1 MTRRIRIAVPN
12 KGRLK
17 DPTTDLLRQA
27 GLVFE
32 LTDRALSVPVRNVD
46 LEILFVRTDDVGEMV
61 ADGVAELGIT
71 GLDLLAESGVDLEI
85 VGELGYGRCRLTA
98 AVPNASPVTDLSG
111 FSGLRV
117 ATAHPRTTAGFF
129 TDNGID
135 VTMIPLRG
143 SVEVAPKLDV
153 ADAIVDLVSS
163 GSTMKVN
170 GLRPVATLLESQ
182 AVLVSPRGVNGEV
195 AEVVAQMATMLTSV
209 VAARRKRYLLMN
221 APAAALDAIED
232 IIPGFDAPSVVPLA
246 HDETMV
252 AIHSVVDADD
262 VWSVLP
268 KLKASGASGILVLP
282 IEQLI
287 A

>member
-1 MTRRIRIAVPN
+1 MTRRVRMAVPN

-17 DPTTDLLRQA
+17 DPTAALLRQA

-32 LTDRALSVPVRNVD
+32 QTDRALSVPVRNVD
-46 LEILFVRTDDVGEMV
+46 LELLFVRTEDVCEMV

-71 GLDLLAESGVDLEI
+71 GLDLLTEANVDLD
-85 VGELGYGRCRLTA
+85 VVSELGYGRCRLTA
-98 AVPNASPVTDLSG
+98 AVPNDSPIGELSEFAG
-111 FSGLRV
+111 QRV
-117 ATAHPRTTAGFF
+117 ATAHPHTTGTFF
-129 TDNGID
+129 AEKGVDIT
-135 VTMIPLRG
+135 TIPLRG
-143 SVEVAPKLDV
+143 SVEVAPKLGV

-170 GLRPVATLLESQ
+170 GLRPVATILESQ
-182 AVLVSPRGVNGEV
+182 AVLVSVRGVNGEV
-195 AEVVAQMATMLTSV
+195 GATVAQMATMLQAV
-209 VAARRKRYLLMN
+209 VAARRKRYVLMN
-221 APAAALDAIED
+221 APTNALDEIEA

-246 HDETMV
+246 HDPGKV

-262 VWSVLP
+262 VWTVLP
-268 KLKASGASGILVLP
+268 KLKAAGASGILVLP